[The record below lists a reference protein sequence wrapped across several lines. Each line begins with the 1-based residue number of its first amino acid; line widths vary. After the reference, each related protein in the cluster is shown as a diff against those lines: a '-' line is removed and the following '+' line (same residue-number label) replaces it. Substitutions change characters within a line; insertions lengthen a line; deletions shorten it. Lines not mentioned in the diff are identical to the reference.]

1 MTVATKQ
8 ILKKGEK
15 LEWEEGSLVCIKK
28 TNGKLG
34 LAVKNSRCVVRNEH
48 NKWIF
53 KEEFDYI
60 SKPENYIS
68 IVRVGE
74 KSRLINILAGEY
86 ITDLTLYVK
95 ERMNKESYL
104 VMDLSRNVEIIFN
117 LKRIKLGRY
126 Y

>member
-1 MTVATKQ
+1 MAVATKQ
-8 ILKKGEK
+8 ILKKGEEF
-15 LEWEEGSLVCIKK
+15 EWEEGSLVCVKK
-28 TNGKLG
+28 ANGKFR
-34 LAVKNSRCVVRNEH
+34 LAVKNYRCVVRNEH
-48 NKWIF
+48 NRWLF

-68 IVRVGE
+68 VVRKDE

-95 ERMNKESYL
+95 GKLDKERYL
-104 VMDLSRNVEIIFN
+104 VMDLTRDVEIIFN
-117 LKRIKLGRY
+117 LKRVKLGRY